1 MAECPPGF
9 AANELADSDLP
20 TITID
25 EAARRC
31 FEAAWA
37 NGSPVRIEE
46 FLPDETDSRYLA
58 TLEELVHIEIE
69 FAWKNRSGLNPP
81 AGSSESQ
88 SPCPGP
94 SLVENY
100 LARFPVL
107 NDRAVILRLV
117 QQEWRVR
124 QQYGDRPVADEY
136 GRRFPDLASEGSLL
150 RVLGETLDAGDTA
163 FRESPAPHTG
173 IPRNAPD
180 ELTLPRRF
188 GNYELLERIGRGG
201 MGIVYRARQLTAD
214 RVVAL
219 KVLRRELLRSLSRD
233 THPAALERFRH
244 EVQAAARL
252 EHENVVSV
260 YEVGDVEG
268 EPFFSMHYVAGGSLL
283 EALRDG
289 PIPCRRAAGYLE
301 RVARAVE
308 EAHRHGILHR
318 DLKPQNILVDAA
330 TDRAYVADFGLAKL
344 QETGEDLTQSGEIM
358 GSPPYMSPEQ
368 ARDSAHVTASTD
380 VYALGATLY
389 HIVTGRP
396 PFHAATPLETIRQVI
411 QVEPVPLRRLNPA
424 IDADLETICL
434 KCLDKEP
441 ARRYPSALALADD
454 LRRYLDHQPIQAR
467 PVGWLGRSSRWCRR
481 NPLVAGLIASTCT
494 LLIVAL
500 AATIVGYLRTAAAL
514 RRAEAGYRHARETV
528 DRFYTQVSEDTLLNQ
543 HGMQPLRRELLQQAL
558 DYYQQLIRERSQDPA
573 LQDELALTYYRV
585 GRITEQVDSPDQ
597 SLAAYRQAI
606 ERQQRLVQQTPAD
619 PQRRQALGDT
629 FNALGGVLAK
639 RGDLD
644 DAYAAY
650 IQAAAIREAVAE
662 ASPGNS
668 EPRRALA
675 NTYMNQGLVEKDRGH
690 AAPARQL
697 LQHAQQLRR
706 QLLREEPQSVKI
718 RRDLAIG
725 CYNSANLRL
734 SAAERDLDGAQA
746 DFEEALRWFEDLL
759 EEDPH
764 DLDNEYRR
772 ATCYRML
779 GDLHCVRKE
788 YEAAGQQ
795 YARAVEHLET
805 LAARNPEVSK
815 YRAALACLQMNV
827 GQLER
832 DRGCPDKARECF
844 AAAVAILSELI
855 GQCPAVA
862 DYRRDWAVT
871 RIALAE
877 LDSAAGRPQD
887 ARQHLQQAEQ
897 RIRELRSQFPENPD
911 YQRLLQEIACQL
923 DQLPP

>member
-20 TITID
+20 SVTID

-46 FLPDETDSRYLA
+46 FLPEETDSRYLA

-69 FAWKNRSGLNPP
+69 FSWKNRSRLNLP
-81 AGSSESQ
+81 AGSSERQ

-94 SLVENY
+94 PLVENY
-100 LARFPVL
+100 LARFPAL
-107 NDRAVILRLV
+107 NDRAIILRLV

-124 QQYGDRPVADEY
+124 QRYGDRPAADEY
-136 GRRFPDLASEGSLL
+136 GRRFPDLDTAGSLV
-150 RVLGETLDAGDTA
+150 RILGETLAVGATA
-163 FRESPAPHTG
+163 FRESPGAQLG
-173 IPRNAPD
+173 VPRGAAD

-201 MGIVYRARQLTAD
+201 MGIVYRARQLRAN

-219 KVLRRELLRSLSRD
+219 KVLRRDLLRSLSQEP
-233 THPAALERFRH
+233 HPAAMERFRH

-260 YEVGDVEG
+260 YEVGDVAG

-283 EALRDG
+283 DALRDG
-289 PIPCRRAAGYLE
+289 PISCRRAAGYLE

-389 HIVTGRP
+389 HVVTGRP

-467 PVGWLGRSSRWCRR
+467 PVGWPGRSARWCRR
-481 NPLVAGLIASTCT
+481 NPLIAGLIASTCT

-500 AATIVGYLRTAAAL
+500 AATVAGYVRTAAAL

-528 DRFYTQVSEDTLLNQ
+528 DRFYTQVSEETLLNQ

-573 LQDELALTYYRV
+573 LQDELALTCYRV

-597 SLAAYRQAI
+597 SLAAYRQAV
-606 ERQQRLVQQTPAD
+606 ELQQRLVQQTPAD
-619 PQRRQALGDT
+619 LQRRQALGDT
-629 FNALGGVLAK
+629 FNALGGVLAR
-639 RGDLD
+639 RGDPD

-650 IQAAAIREAVAE
+650 SQAAAIREAVA
-662 ASPGNS
+662 AACPQTC

-690 AAPARQL
+690 TAPARELFQR
-697 LQHAQQLRR
+697 AQQLRR

-725 CYNSANLRL
+725 CYNLANLRL
-734 SAAERDLDGAQA
+734 SAADRDLDGAQA

-764 DLDNEYRR
+764 DLDNQYRR

-779 GDLHCVRKE
+779 GDIHCVRKE
-788 YEAAGQQ
+788 YEAAGRQ
-795 YARAVEHLET
+795 YARAVEHSQT

-815 YRAALACLQMNV
+815 YQAALACLQMNV
-827 GQLER
+827 GQFER
-832 DRGCPDKARECF
+832 DRGRPDEARECF
-844 AAAVAILSELI
+844 AAALAILTELI

-887 ARQHLQQAEQ
+887 AREHLQQAEQ
-897 RIRELRSQFPENPD
+897 RIRELRSQFPENPE
-911 YQRLLQEIACQL
+911 YQRLLQEIAATL
-923 DQLPP
+923 AQLPP